1 LGGGGGGL
9 ASALAEPN
17 LKTLRDEKRDGLDGA
32 EDESGR
38 NEDEP
43 DGGGLRLELIM
54 CLEMIRDGRRLRRWT
69 GC

>member
-1 LGGGGGGL
+1 MGGGGGGL
-9 ASALAEPN
+9 ASAPLADEPN

-32 EDESGR
+32 EDDESGR

-54 CLEMIRDGRRLRRWT
+54 CLGD
-69 GC
+69 